1 MEDCR
6 MRDVEGRGTI
16 EENEQIHICR
26 RMCVAAVKYS
36 ALSHYAWRAVRGN
49 LPFSF
54 STYRAYNSPCARASY
69 THLFLR
75 YNEPGGRG
83 GGGGLSSEAV
93 SSTARRRRERE
104 GRGMRD
110 E

>member
-1 MEDCR
+1 
-6 MRDVEGRGTI
+6 MRDVEGKGI
-16 EENEQIHICR
+16 YQENEQIHVLR

-36 ALSHYAWRAVRGN
+36 ANLLPFPWRAVRGN
-49 LPFSF
+49 PPFSF

-83 GGGGLSSEAV
+83 GGGLSSEAV
-93 SSTARRRRERE
+93 SSTAERKRVRE
-104 GRGMRD
+104 GRSTGD
-110 E
+110 K

>member
-1 MEDCR
+1 MGRDSR
-6 MRDVEGRGTI
+6 MLKGKRPIR
-16 EENEQIHICR
+16 ENEQIHVLR
-26 RMCVAAVKYS
+26 RMCVVAVKYS
-36 ALSHYAWRAVRGN
+36 ANLLPFPWRAVRGN
-49 LPFSF
+49 PPFSF

-93 SSTARRRRERE
+93 SSAAEGKRERE
-104 GRGMRD
+104 GRSTRD